1 MTTMT
6 STPVTE
12 ALNGQGTLR
21 PGQEGWWKVYGAQ
34 ASDVQAG
41 DLIMVKPRD
50 AEITEHAI
58 TRIVPED
65 GMRGAMFL
73 RFIDAAGEDL
83 RIGRLC
89 PVIVL
94 RKGTQNTLAGSI

>member
-73 RFIDAAGEDL
+73 RFIDAAGL
-83 RIGRLC
+83 WSGQRRYSG
-89 PVIVL
+89 VVVL
-94 RKGTQNTLAGSI
+94 RRQRAMN